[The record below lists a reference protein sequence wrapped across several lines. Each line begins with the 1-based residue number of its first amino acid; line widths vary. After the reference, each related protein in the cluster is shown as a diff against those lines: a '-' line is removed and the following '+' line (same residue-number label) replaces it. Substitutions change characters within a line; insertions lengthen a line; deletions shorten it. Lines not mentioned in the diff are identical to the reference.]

1 VLCVVAVADARTFE
15 VDLFGDDLLTE
26 RGLAHCSDDRRA
38 AGEVLAHQVEQADLV
53 LVDGLD
59 DELPGTPSSSVKA
72 LLAHLVR
79 APATVRSGPHE
90 VSGRELLNLHADPR
104 RNLARADPLAMAPT
118 GAPDADGV
126 WTLDLRTWRP
136 LHPQRLHEEVEAVAT
151 AGTRSRG
158 RFWLPGRPAVVGAWD
173 GGGGQLSLGD
183 VGYWDKTERS
193 TRLVVTGMHPALR
206 AHVAAAFD
214 RVALTD
220 AELARGRDWWVARD
234 DGFDQWLGAR
244 DAA

>member
-1 VLCVVAVADARTFE
+1 
-15 VDLFGDDLLTE
+15 
-26 RGLAHCSDDRRA
+26 
-38 AGEVLAHQVEQADLV
+38 
-53 LVDGLD
+53 
-59 DELPGTPSSSVKA
+59 
-72 LLAHLVR
+72 
-79 APATVRSGPHE
+79 
-90 VSGRELLNLHADPR
+90 
-104 RNLARADPLAMAPT
+104 MAPT